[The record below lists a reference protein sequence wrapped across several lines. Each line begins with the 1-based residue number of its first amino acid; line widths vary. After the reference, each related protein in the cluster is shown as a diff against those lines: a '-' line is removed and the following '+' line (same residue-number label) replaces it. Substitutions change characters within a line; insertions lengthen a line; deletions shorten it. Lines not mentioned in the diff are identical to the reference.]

1 MATAKIKT
9 RQRPSGALSGLEPLP
24 DPPREIDAM
33 QQEPQLSDIR
43 PMLRSRYASRPD
55 VFVGGEGYLCRYRG
69 QPRSTMIAPD
79 CVAAFGV
86 DPAAVIDANA
96 YVIDEVG
103 KPPDFALEVASKS
116 TGRNDYTTKRDA
128 YARYGVREYWRF
140 DSTGGDYHDAA
151 LAGDLL
157 VGGRY
162 EPIQTHEGADG
173 IIRGYSAAL
182 ELELRWEDGI
192 LRLYDPAAGAYLR
205 TLLESEDDLEEAE
218 ADLREARANLREARA
233 NLRETRVDLRET
245 RANLADA
252 QTAAEEHRAAR
263 LAAESEA
270 RRLRD
275 ELDRLRSGR

>member
-1 MATAKIKT
+1 MATTKVKT
-9 RQRPSGALSGLEPLP
+9 GWLPPGALSGLEPLP
-24 DPPREIDAM
+24 DPPRDIDAM
-33 QQEPQLSDIR
+33 QQHPHIAAVSTILSA
-43 PMLRSRYASRPD
+43 RYAPRPD

-79 CVAAFGV
+79 CVVAFGV
-86 DPAAVIDANA
+86 DPDAVLDANA
-96 YVIDEVG
+96 YVIDEAG

-116 TGRNDYTTKRDA
+116 TGRKDYTNKRYA

-140 DSTGGDYHDAA
+140 DPTGGDFHDAA

-157 VGGRY
+157 VGDRY
-162 EPIQTHEGADG
+162 EPMQTHEGADG
-173 IIRGYSAAL
+173 VIRGYSAVL

-192 LRLYDPAAGAYLR
+192 LRLYDPSAGAYLR
-205 TLLESEDDLEEAE
+205 TLLEAEDDLEEAE
-218 ADLREARANLREARA
+218 ADLREARS
-233 NLRETRVDLRET
+233 NLRETRADLRETRTDLRET

-252 QTAAEEHRAAR
+252 QAAAEEHRAAR
-263 LAAESEA
+263 LAAEAEA